1 LADSAEILGDLDR
14 ALAKLRAAQGTAAWR
29 DAVVESSAHFSHG
42 IARLLETLSAPA
54 PDYSE
59 KGLRAQRYA
68 RVKVAE
74 MRLYAADQVKA
85 GQHARDLYSA
95 LRPQIDEARAAF
107 SGQFL
112 APPNGVPDYLHEEL
126 VRALAQNDEALL
138 GPNYPGPLA

>member
-1 LADSAEILGDLDR
+1 MADSAEILGDLDR